1 MKNFEGKN
9 ALVVGGSGGIGF
21 EISRMLLKNGANL
34 IIHGRNLQK
43 LEKTRQNLK
52 SEFEN
57 KMEIKIVP
65 FDFDSEPFENLQN
78 SELIKEIQK
87 IDILCVCYGHFLQ
100 KSLDKMSF
108 SEWQKISL
116 LDYALPGI
124 CVSAALSEMKKKQ
137 FGRILL
143 FGGTGTNFRSEF
155 LTNAAYAGAKT
166 GLGVLVQSVACG
178 FSSDGITCNAILPGF
193 TETEY
198 QSEKILEEGKNKMPE
213 KKLIERYRGICIQ

>member
-1 MKNFEGKN
+1 MAENF
-9 ALVVGGSGGIGF
+9 
-21 EISRMLLKNGANL
+21 
-34 IIHGRNLQK
+34 
-43 LEKTRQNLK
+43 T
-52 SEFEN
+52 
-57 KMEIKIVP
+57 
-65 FDFDSEPFENLQN
+65 
-78 SELIKEIQK
+78 
-87 IDILCVCYGHFLQ
+87 
-100 KSLDKMSF
+100 F
-108 SEWQKISL
+108 S
-116 LDYALPGI
+116 
-124 CVSAALSEMKKKQ
+124 VSAALSERKKKH

-213 KKLIERYRGICIQ
+213 KKLIERESIAKKAEFLLKSDDLNGVLLKVDRGWSPLNAGKMN